1 MRCARGPWGAEP
13 QLRRLEVEF
22 SGQVAFTY
30 VMGGMSREID
40 APKKWRAASEFAVR
54 PLEFAFG
61 ERWEPA

>member
-1 MRCARGPWGAEP
+1 MVLG
-13 QLRRLEVEF
+13 RRAAVAAPGSGVL
-22 SGQVAFTY
+22 GQVAFTY
-30 VMGGMSREID
+30 VMAGMSREID